1 MDFFLKTWILRD
13 KTFVNR
19 IVTFRKE
26 ASVQKE
32 KPLTCINTTLLG
44 SGLRLFH
51 TAIIWQLVPQQTLSK
66 QPPSSSKTLIFIDL
80 TITWRC
86 IPLSRFLQSICSFS
100 GQKRAVNSLWFPSF
114 FLLPIQVKLQLAF
127 VGNAFPTLP
136 PLSWIYHREMA
147 LTALFLLLWKTLPCK
162 HNCTNWMDIVL
173 RCRSQYSKGK
183 KNSYQREKNPQKCK
197 CQNQRQAEA
206 VLLQWLFLYNNKTQH
221 KKKKFK
227 KKNWLAIE
235 TAQDWNWRI
244 AARWKAS
251 TSEQLCQLV

>member
-19 IVTFRKE
+19 IVMFRKE

-51 TAIIWQLVPQQTLSK
+51 TDTIWQLVPQQTLSK

-80 TITWRC
+80 TITWKC
-86 IPLSRFLQSICSFS
+86 IPMARFLQFVCRLS

-114 FLLPIQVKLQLAF
+114 FLLSMQVKLQLAF

-136 PLSWIYHREMA
+136 PLSWIYQREIA

-183 KNSYQREKNPQKCK
+183 KIPIKGKKKHKNISAKTK
-197 CQNQRQAEA
+197 DR
-206 VLLQWLFLYNNKTQH
+206 LKLFYSSGSSSTTRRH
-221 KKKKFK
+221 STKKKKNSRRK
-227 KKNWLAIE
+227 TGW
-235 TAQDWNWRI
+235 Q
-244 AARWKAS
+244 
-251 TSEQLCQLV
+251 